1 VTPGQHGFH
10 ETQLDLC
17 RIFFLRVQ
25 KRVRLQQLSGEPEDW
40 NSAADEELNYLS
52 REPLPD
58 NHLHKD

>member
-1 VTPGQHGFH
+1 M
-10 ETQLDLC
+10 C

-40 NSAADEELNYLS
+40 NIAADEELDYLR

-58 NHLHKD
+58 NKLHKD